1 MKNLFS
7 FDNSNNYV
15 FKETV
20 LRNSLRLRKNN
31 SRFFNE
37 SVNEATKFTRCK
49 SIRKYLMIP
58 KSKIDL
64 TEINNEYNKNILY
77 SEKKN
82 FSTNFFTNKSF
93 AVNNKKSEEV
103 KEKSKIKNKPIIMVN
118 YTKKYNTYFNKYN
131 FSNIV
136 YKKGFS
142 KYIKENC
149 VEEFKSLKEEKEK
162 EKVSTYITIKPL
174 NRHKRNIKFLDLKD
188 AKITKIVQTDKSLK
202 NFPKEGSL
210 MNSTFIN
217 TDNIQKQKNKFSLF
231 HKYNTIFLNKIN
243 TSLTQDS
250 LEDDHKILTNK
261 TLYESPLITFKKKAL
276 IKSANNNQNKQRKF
290 QESKR
295 DTKKIFN
302 KNFIL
307 INDSYI
313 YNGSENEDDI
323 INKYNTQEIT
333 NHSNF
338 STNICS
344 NDTANSSKSS
354 NNEKNEFIA
363 AFFEDMIDLKD
374 SFDSKTFFNYYV
386 NDMNKKYFMSNENKR
401 FNEANEE
408 HFSYC
413 YKFFCIILVIFV
425 FMAQDDELYE
435 KKYKMAKD
443 IFLKYIHSSLVYTG
457 YHNNKTKKIKLF
469 LQNNNIY
476 KRAKISECAIN
487 LLNIIYKDNKQY
499 SLLYDIITQ
508 LINTFIKHS
517 ITDILSLINYSILY
531 CINIGLKS
539 KLYTG
544 TNITRKNEFFFNFKD
559 EKLEKRS
566 EDNAP
571 PPSIPYIKKKSRK
584 KFSLILDLDETIV
597 HSKKFNN
604 GFYFFIRPGAI
615 EFLKEISAYYE
626 IIIFTSSYKSY
637 ADYILNKLD
646 INKNIIS
653 YRLYKSHVIFEKG
666 RSIKKLSMI
675 GRDLKKIIFVDNLKS
690 NAKYNKKNLYL
701 IPSWI
706 GDMKDDEIYK
716 LKNKLIEISKNEK
729 YSDDITKGLIDNNR
743 DNKHNYY

>member
-1 MKNLFS
+1 MQNLIS
-7 FDNSNNYV
+7 FDNSNNYD
-15 FKETV
+15 FKQTV

-31 SRFFNE
+31 TTLFKE
-37 SVNEATKFTRCK
+37 SINEAKKYTRCK

-58 KSKIDL
+58 KRQINL
-64 TEINNEYNKNILY
+64 TEINNEYNKNILQR
-77 SEKKN
+77 ENKN
-82 FSTNFFTNKSF
+82 FSTKFFTNKSLILH
-93 AVNNKKSEEV
+93 NRKSEEE
-103 KEKSKIKNKPIIMVN
+103 KEKNKIKNKPIIMDSC
-118 YTKKYNTYFNKYN
+118 TKKYNTYLNKNN
-131 FSNIV
+131 FSSIA

-142 KYIKENC
+142 KYIKENR
-149 VEEFKSLKEEKEK
+149 VEEYKNLKEEKEK
-162 EKVSTYITIKPL
+162 NINYKTIKYL
-174 NRHKRNIKFLDLKD
+174 KRHKTNIYKILVLKD
-188 AKITKIVQTDKSLK
+188 AKITKIVESEKTIK
-202 NFPKEGSL
+202 NFTKEDSL
-210 MNSTFIN
+210 TNSTFIN
-217 TDNIQKQKNKFSLF
+217 RDNNLNQKNKFPLF
-231 HKYNTIFLNKIN
+231 YKYNTIFLNNIK
-243 TSLTQDS
+243 TSTTQDS
-250 LEDDHKILTNK
+250 LEDNHTILTNK
-261 TLYESPLITFKKKAL
+261 TLYETPSMVVKKKKL
-276 IKSANNNQNKQRKF
+276 FQSANNIQSKQRKF
-290 QESKR
+290 PALKN

-313 YNGSENEDDI
+313 YNGKENEEGI
-323 INKYNTQEIT
+323 NNKYNTQEII
-333 NHSNF
+333 NNSKF

-374 SFDSKTFFNYYV
+374 SFDSKSFFYYYV
-386 NDMNKKYFMSNENKR
+386 NNMNKKYFMSNENKR
-401 FNEANEE
+401 FNEASEGS
-408 HFSYC
+408 FIYC

-425 FMAQDDELYE
+425 FLAQDDELYE
-435 KKYKMAKD
+435 KKYILAKN

-476 KRAKISECAIN
+476 KRVKISDCAIN

-499 SLLYDIITQ
+499 SLLYDIIAQ

-531 CINIGLKS
+531 CINSGLKS
-539 KLYTG
+539 KLDTG
-544 TNITRKNEFFFNFKD
+544 PNAPIKNDFFFNFKD
-559 EKLEKRS
+559 EKLEKRL
-566 EDNAP
+566 EDNSP

-597 HSKKFNN
+597 HSKRFNNN

-646 INKNIIS
+646 INKDIIS
-653 YRLYKSHVIFEKG
+653 YRLYKSHASFEKG

-675 GRDLKKIIFVDNLKS
+675 GRDLKKIIFVDNLKN

-706 GDMKDDEIYK
+706 GDMKDNEIYK

-729 YSDDITKGLIDNNR
+729 YSDE
-743 DNKHNYY
+743 

>member
-1 MKNLFS
+1 M
-7 FDNSNNYV
+7 
-15 FKETV
+15 T
-20 LRNSLRLRKNN
+20 
-31 SRFFNE
+31 
-37 SVNEATKFTRCK
+37 
-49 SIRKYLMIP
+49 
-58 KSKIDL
+58 
-64 TEINNEYNKNILY
+64 
-77 SEKKN
+77 
-82 FSTNFFTNKSF
+82 
-93 AVNNKKSEEV
+93 
-103 KEKSKIKNKPIIMVN
+103 N
-118 YTKKYNTYFNKYN
+118 YTKKYNTYFNKNN
-131 FSNIV
+131 FSKNV

-149 VEEFKSLKEEKEK
+149 IEEYKSFKQEKEK
-162 EKVSTYITIKPL
+162 EKASSFKTLKPL
-174 NRHKRNIKFLDLKD
+174 NRLKRYIKFLDLKD
-188 AKITKIVQTDKSLK
+188 AKITKIVKSNKSLK
-202 NFPKEGSL
+202 NFPKEDSL
-210 MNSTFIN
+210 MNSAFIN
-217 TDNIQKQKNKFSLF
+217 SDNILKQKSKFPLI
-231 HKYNTIFLNKIN
+231 HKYNTIFLNNIN
-243 TSLTQDS
+243 STSITQDS
-250 LEDDHKILTNK
+250 LEGNHTILVNK
-261 TLYESPLITFKKKAL
+261 TLYETPPIKLKKKAL
-276 IKSANNNQNKQRKF
+276 IKSANIKQNKQRKF
-290 QESKR
+290 QELKS

-313 YNGSENEDDI
+313 YNGSEKERDI
-323 INKYNTQEIT
+323 INKYNTQEII
-333 NHSNF
+333 NNSNF

-374 SFDSKTFFNYYV
+374 SFDSKSFFYYYV
-386 NDMNKKYFMSNENKR
+386 NNMNKKYFISNENKR
-401 FNEANEE
+401 FNEASEGS
-408 HFSYC
+408 FIYC

-425 FMAQDDELYE
+425 FLAQDDELYE
-435 KKYKMAKD
+435 KKYILAKD

-476 KRAKISECAIN
+476 KRAKISDCTIN

-517 ITDILSLINYSILY
+517 ITDILSLIKYSILY
-531 CINIGLKS
+531 CINTGLKS
-539 KLYTG
+539 KLYTVS
-544 TNITRKNEFFFNFKD
+544 NISRKNEFFFNFKD
-559 EKLEKRS
+559 EKLEKRL

-626 IIIFTSSYKSY
+626 IIIFTSSYKPY
-637 ADYILNKLD
+637 ADYILDKLD

-729 YSDDITKGLIDNNR
+729 YSDDITKGLIDNKR
-743 DNKHNYY
+743 DNKHNYYY